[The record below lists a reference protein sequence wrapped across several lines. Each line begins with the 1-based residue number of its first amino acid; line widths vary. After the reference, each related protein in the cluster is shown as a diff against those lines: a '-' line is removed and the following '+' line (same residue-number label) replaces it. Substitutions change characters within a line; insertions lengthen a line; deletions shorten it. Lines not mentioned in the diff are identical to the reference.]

1 MAQQKYILQGLDKSV
16 AFLKEIIDLL
26 KDADFTDIW
35 FLSAYLKENAIYNLT
50 SSIKKSGANIHFLV
64 GVGNGVTSYQA
75 LKALLDLGVEVYTF
89 DTARIGSIFH
99 VKEIL
104 AYGDSCAKMV
114 CGSANITPGGL
125 ANNIEAGV
133 IVTLNLTDNQ
143 DRNFFDDAI
152 TAIQNLITMYPDHIK
167 RQTINGVDDLL
178 ASGRIEDERVVSST
192 YKKRATS
199 NHSITS
205 VPFPLKAISLKAPKK
220 ATMRDKVRTVLH
232 EENGIVSTAEFEQVW
247 QSRPLKKSNIGIT
260 DNPNTNPKGEM
271 GFGKGSWKEN
281 FDPKVYFRRS
291 VFDALAWSVNELGDE
306 VAEGLFSIHICGT
319 DHGVYELTI
328 LHKRKGMEAENQ
340 NNYLTSIR
348 WGNASSIIKNRN
360 LIDRTLKL
368 YKASDGIHFLIDIE

>member
-104 AYGDSCAKMV
+104 ACGDSCAKMV

-152 TAIQNLITMYPDHIK
+152 TAIQNLE
-167 RQTINGVDDLL
+167 
-178 ASGRIEDERVVSST
+178 RI
-192 YKKRATS
+192 
-199 NHSITS
+199 
-205 VPFPLKAISLKAPKK
+205 
-220 ATMRDKVRTVLH
+220 
-232 EENGIVSTAEFEQVW
+232 
-247 QSRPLKKSNIGIT
+247 
-260 DNPNTNPKGEM
+260 
-271 GFGKGSWKEN
+271 
-281 FDPKVYFRRS
+281 
-291 VFDALAWSVNELGDE
+291 
-306 VAEGLFSIHICGT
+306 
-319 DHGVYELTI
+319 
-328 LHKRKGMEAENQ
+328 
-340 NNYLTSIR
+340 
-348 WGNASSIIKNRN
+348 
-360 LIDRTLKL
+360 
-368 YKASDGIHFLIDIE
+368 